1 MELVGVVIE
10 PILAAK
16 AARRR
21 ELAALPIEQKL
32 EILLELQRNVAE
44 IRRSS
49 GRPGPEP
56 WRAEVLLGPQ
66 ARSER
71 PRT

>member
-1 MELVGVVIE
+1 MDVVIE

-16 AARRR
+16 ARRRR
-21 ELAALPIEQKL
+21 ELAALPIERKL

-56 WRAEVLLGPQ
+56 WNRESVVPAVSQ
-66 ARSER
+66 TER
-71 PRT
+71 TSP